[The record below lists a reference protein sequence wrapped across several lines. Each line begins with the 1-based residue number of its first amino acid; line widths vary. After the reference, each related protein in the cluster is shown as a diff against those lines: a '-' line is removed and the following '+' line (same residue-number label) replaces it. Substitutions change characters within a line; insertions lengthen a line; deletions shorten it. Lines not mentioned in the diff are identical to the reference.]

1 MASLTTLSEYLTLQ
15 GCQTRSTKRLTGYL
29 DQSRNSKFKNR
40 NVTKIQELPEIFY
53 PVSAGGS
60 AFLLKQ
66 VVQVLF
72 NLEM

>member
-15 GCQTRSTKRLTGYL
+15 DCQTRSTKRLTGYL
-29 DQSRNSKFKNR
+29 DQSISYHFKNR
-40 NVTKIQELPEIFY
+40 NVTKIQEIPEIFY
-53 PVSAGGS
+53 PVSASSS

-66 VVQVLF
+66 VLQVLF